1 MYYIGNLEQLMAL
14 WRVKVVRSCI
24 LEELGHNSI
33 PIVTTHQLGEPS
45 EAQMNNTQGHY

>member
-24 LEELGHNSI
+24 LEELGHKIYYLSI
-33 PIVTTHQLGEPS
+33 SDKEQ
-45 EAQMNNTQGHY
+45 